1 MARDRILAGVLA
13 AAAFVLPASAQ
24 PAASVPAASTATAAD
39 AVSYRAVTTEKAALR
54 CGEGDFFYKVGEI
67 AAGVTLRVDG
77 ESGVWARVAYPAG
90 VNAYVKAEEVDVQ
103 AGVAT
108 LTKPSRLQATNLASP
123 GTSWKMLLATPL
135 PEGTTLKVVGPLR
148 DGTDGPI
155 VGYFVTPPEQARAF
169 VEARVLKKV
178 AETEP
183 VKPASTPP
191 PTPAPDT
198 SPAAKPAEQPDSTKP
213 VNLTDPMVKPAEG
226 APVTINQTPTTAPAT
241 PSSREVADWTALDR
255 SFKTVWRQP
264 LLEAEL
270 DELLAEYERALEKAD
285 ANDERLRAQIQR
297 RIDALQLRID
307 VRNTM
312 RDQAE
317 ARAAL
322 DRSHDQVKEQLALA
336 EQARV
341 YTIVGQ
347 LQPSTVYDGQKL
359 PLMYRIVSVGGA
371 TTKTL
376 GYLKDDPQ
384 FQLKGRIGAVL
395 GVIGEAELDRSLMLN
410 IISPVRVDTL
420 RPAGETGGLNSSPT
434 PTTGTPPAP
443 AAVAP
448 APAIELD
455 SDGG

>member
-24 PAASVPAASTATAAD
+24 PAASTPAASTAAD

-90 VNAYVKAEEVDVQ
+90 VNVYVKAEEVDVQ
-103 AGVAT
+103 SGVAK

-123 GTSWKMLLATPL
+123 GTSWKMLMATPL

-169 VEARVLKKV
+169 IEARVLKKV

-183 VKPASTPP
+183 VKPAPTTP
-191 PTPAPDT
+191 PTPAP
-198 SPAAKPAEQPDSTKP
+198 AAQPAEQPDGAKP
-213 VNLTDPMVKPAEG
+213 VNLTDPMVKPVEG
-226 APVTINQTPTTAPAT
+226 APVTINQTPTAAPTVPVAPPASM
-241 PSSREVADWTALDR
+241 PSPREVADWTALDR

-285 ANDERLRAQIQR
+285 ANDERLQAQIQR

-322 DRSHDQVKEQLALA
+322 DRSHDQVKEQLSLA

-384 FQLKGRIGAVL
+384 FQLKARIGAVL

-410 IISPVRVDTL
+410 IVSPVRVDTL
-420 RPAGETGGLNSSPT
+420 RPAGEAGGLPPSP
-434 PTTGTPPAP
+434 PTAAPAP
-443 AAVAP
+443 SFVAP